1 MSHYKAKQA
10 ICHYGK
16 RPATHSRLIQAWND
30 SRQALSLPDLIW
42 LGTIHQRASFSMKGT
57 APAAI
62 PRPPAP
68 SCPTPGTVTNC
79 Q

>member
-42 LGTIHQRASFSMKGT
+42 EQSINEPVSQ
-57 APAAI
+57 
-62 PRPPAP
+62 
-68 SCPTPGTVTNC
+68 
-79 Q
+79 